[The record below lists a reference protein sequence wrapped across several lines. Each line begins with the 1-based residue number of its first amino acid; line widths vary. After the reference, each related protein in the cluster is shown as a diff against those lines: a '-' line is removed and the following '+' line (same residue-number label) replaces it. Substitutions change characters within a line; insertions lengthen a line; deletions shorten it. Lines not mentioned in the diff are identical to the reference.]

1 MEKINILLVEDQ
13 MLTRM
18 GMTMALNRNADC
30 QVVAEAG
37 SVQEAK
43 QLLKQNQNLDVV
55 LLDLMLPDGSG
66 VDVVRFLRQRGSDIK
81 VLVISADTNQETI
94 LQLVEMGIGGFI
106 SKYADIDT
114 LTTAIHSVYR
124 GIEYFGKDIAEII
137 EAVSTAKGPA
147 EEMFTGRELDIVRL
161 CAKGLSVKQIADV
174 LCISTRTVET
184 HKNHIF
190 RKLGFNSTSELIRW
204 VFDHGI
210 VRS

>member
-124 GIEYFGKDIAEII
+124 GIEYFGKDIAWG
-137 EAVSTAKGPA
+137 GP
-147 EEMFTGRELDIVRL
+147 FRGQSGRDLWH
-161 CAKGLSVKQIADV
+161 AP
-174 LCISTRTVET
+174 
-184 HKNHIF
+184 F
-190 RKLGFNSTSELIRW
+190 PP
-204 VFDHGI
+204 
-210 VRS
+210 